1 MIGMDGVI
9 MAYRNIKERKTRSLL
24 TLLGIAVG
32 IAAII
37 SLIAVGYGMQYAMT
51 EELTSFADTVVV
63 TPGQIIPGRGYV
75 ELGAFTERDI
85 EDVNRI
91 SGVEDIAPLTMK
103 IVEVEYRGERIPV
116 QIIGADPHDLEEWY
130 EEYVEFQEG
139 RWIRERDY
147 KGCTIGYSVAHE
159 YFENDIGLNDRIKI
173 NGSEFVVVGIFE
185 KAGMVASADIDP
197 NIFLPMKSAQD
208 VLGTDDVSMMMVK
221 IRDIDRAEDIAE
233 EIEEKI
239 DENHNLEGFTQAMT
253 MSSMIEQ
260 IETVL
265 TIVQVVLV
273 GIASIALIVGSIGI
287 MNTMLMAVME
297 RTHEIGIMKAVGATN
312 RDVMFL
318 FLTEA
323 GMISLIGGISG
334 CILGTIVAKAIGMI
348 ASAYIGMDMPAIVT
362 PTVAIGSILIAILVG
377 VVSGLYPAR
386 KAAMMS
392 PIEAVRYE

>member
-1 MIGMDGVI
+1 MIGVDGIV
-9 MAYRNIKERKTRSLL
+9 MAYRNIKERRARSLL

-37 SLIAVGYGMQYAMT
+37 SLIAVGYGMQYAIT
-51 EELTSFADTVVV
+51 EELISFADTIAVM
-63 TPGQIIPGRGYV
+63 PGQIIPGRGYV

-85 EDVNRI
+85 EDIERI
-91 SGVEDIAPLTMK
+91 GGVEDIAPLTMK

-116 QIIGADPHDLEEWY
+116 EIIGGDPRDMEEWWG
-130 EEYVEFQEG
+130 EYVTFQEG

-159 YFENDIGLNDRIKI
+159 YFEDDINFNDRITI
-173 NGSEFVVVGIFE
+173 NESEFVVVGIFE
-185 KAGMVASADIDP
+185 KAGMVASSDLDP
-197 NIFLPMKSAQD
+197 HIFLPMKSAQD

-233 EIEEKI
+233 DIEEMV

-253 MSSMIEQ
+253 MTSMIEQ
-260 IETVL
+260 IGTVF

-287 MNTMLMAVME
+287 MNTMLMSVME
-297 RTHEIGIMKAVGATN
+297 RTHEIGIMKAIGATN
-312 RDVMFL
+312 RNVMFL

-323 GMISLIGGISG
+323 GMISLIGGVSG
-334 CILGTIVAKAIGMI
+334 CVLGTIVAKVIGVV
-348 ASAYIGMDMPAIVT
+348 ASAYMGMDMPAIVT
-362 PTVAIGSILIAILVG
+362 PTVAIGAILIAVLVG

>member
-9 MAYRNIKERKTRSLL
+9 LAYRNIKERKARSLL
-24 TLLGIAVG
+24 TFLGIAVG

-37 SLIAVGYGMQYAMT
+37 SLIAVGYGMQYAIT
-51 EELTSFADTVVV
+51 EELVSFADTISVM
-63 TPGQIIPGRGYV
+63 PGKIIPGLGYV

-85 EDVNRI
+85 EDVSRI
-91 SGVEDIAPLTMK
+91 SGVKDIAPLMMK
-103 IVEVEYRGERIPV
+103 MVEVEYRGERMPV
-116 QIIGADPHDLEEWY
+116 QIIGADPRDLEEWY
-130 EEYVEFQEG
+130 EEYVVFQEG

-159 YFENDIGLNDRIKI
+159 YFKNDININDRITIK
-173 NGSEFVVVGIFE
+173 GSEFVVVGIFE
-185 KAGMVASADIDP
+185 KAGMVASSDLDP
-197 NIFLPMKSAQD
+197 AIFLTTKSAQD
-208 VLGTDDVSMMMVK
+208 VLGTDEVSMLLVK
-221 IRDIDRAEDIAE
+221 IRDIDRAEKIAE

-253 MSSMIEQ
+253 MTSMIEQ
-260 IETVL
+260 IG
-265 TIVQVVLV
+265 TIFLIIQAVLV
-273 GIASIALIVGSIGI
+273 GIASIALVVGCIGI
-287 MNTMLMAVME
+287 MNTMLMSVME
-297 RTHEIGIMKAVGATN
+297 RTHEIGIMKAIGATN
-312 RDVMFL
+312 RNIMFL
-318 FLTEA
+318 FLVEA
-323 GMISLIGGISG
+323 GMISLIGGILG

-362 PTVAIGSILIAILVG
+362 PTVAVGSILIAILVG